1 MQDLGKPDLSIAG
14 LNMWIRGRQFPDA
27 ADYWDGNWLLVTTSC
42 TYPSSSVTAGGPI
55 LHLSEVATFKKSC
68 EELYQ
73 KLKGRAVLD
82 CMEPNLRVELLAE
95 AHGRIKVAISITP
108 NHLTESHDFRD
119 ELDQTFLPPIIAGC
133 DRILKKYPIRAP
145 NELDQ

>member
-1 MQDLGKPDLSIAG
+1 MQDLGEPDFAIAG
-14 LNMWIRGRQFPDA
+14 LKVWIHGRQFPDA
-27 ADYWDGNWLLVTTSC
+27 TDYWDGNWLLVTISC

-82 CMEPNLRVELLAE
+82 CMEPNLRVGLLAE
-95 AHGRIKVAISITP
+95 GHGRIQVAISITP
-108 NHLTESHDFRD
+108 NHLTESHEFRD
-119 ELDQTFLPPIIAGC
+119 EVDQTFLPPIIAGC
-133 DRILKKYPIRAP
+133 ERILKKFPIRAP
-145 NELDQ
+145 SESKP